1 MGFYLNKKFR
11 LVIQYSNMVTDYS
24 KRCFKTSMVV
34 AMAAEIMA
42 VVAIATNVWT
52 KESGHRIGLWDLE
65 VVDSGQVFKWT
76 GVGEYE
82 DFYYS
87 TWMNGVRGMII
98 AGIVIGCLGI
108 LFNMWVL
115 CSTKNEMV
123 HGTTL
128 MCYYFLAFVM
138 VVSSVAT
145 YCCKIPQPVNEDDKF
160 NSVNIDHYIFRGGY
174 GYSMWFGW
182 VGAGCFLPAA
192 GLAYEGSNQK
202 RMADR
207 KARYQE

>member
-1 MGFYLNKKFR
+1 
-11 LVIQYSNMVTDYS
+11 MVTDYS
-24 KRCFKTSMVV
+24 KKCFKTAAFV
-34 AMAAEIMA
+34 AMLGEIMS
-42 VVAIATNVWT
+42 VVAIATNTWT
-52 KESGHRIGLWDLE
+52 KESGYRIGLWDLE
-65 VVDSGQVFKWT
+65 TVENGRVYKWNT
-76 GVGEYE
+76 VGEFE

-87 TWMNGVRGMII
+87 TWMNGVRGMSI

-108 LFNMWVL
+108 LFNMWIL
-115 CSTKNEMV
+115 RSTKNKMV

-128 MCYYFLAFVM
+128 MCYYLLAFTM
-138 VVSSVAT
+138 VVSAVAT
-145 YCCKIPQPVNEDDKF
+145 YCCKIPQPW
-160 NSVNIDHYIFRGGY
+160 NSETGSFSTANIDKYVFRGGY

-182 VGAGCFLPAA
+182 VGAGVFLPAA